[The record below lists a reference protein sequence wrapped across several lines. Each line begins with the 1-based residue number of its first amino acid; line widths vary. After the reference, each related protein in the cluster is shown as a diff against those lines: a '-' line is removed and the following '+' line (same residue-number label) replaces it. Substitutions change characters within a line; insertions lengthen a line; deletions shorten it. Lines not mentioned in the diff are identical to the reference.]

1 MSTINVQN
9 VKKSQKEDIYLKND
23 LVVIGA
29 GACGVAVVAPLI
41 ERVKQGKKL
50 RCITLTEKSKR
61 IGPGLTYS
69 DATFCSLDGN
79 SLSQSEEYSF
89 SPRHIYGVHLSSVL
103 DGVAKDATQFGVTFG
118 VVNDEAADL
127 GPVDQ
132 HLEVILARGTR
143 IQTPN
148 LVLALGNFPATVHSE
163 LIGSPGFISPPWPL
177 RRLEVIPYSAPVSIV
192 GSGPTA
198 IDVAILL
205 TENGHKGRITFV
217 SRNGRLPKVQG
228 IFSPFQRRY
237 MLHLLATDVETSE
250 KGALSKVIST
260 IKQEVESLDRNKHY
274 ESDKIKASKDPLVEF
289 RADVKSAEDG
299 AVSWQSIIKATTP
312 VIERISSPNILTPH
326 PAGGISV
333 NFSTL
338 LASKNIHVIGSMTR
352 GTHFFTNAVDR
363 NATHA
368 SRIADSIAALPPRRP
383 LHLAFFVGSDLFS
396 HLMLSKLVP
405 RLVAQGYTPF
415 IFLPAVKVNKKIRAH
430 YGIFVQRVKNV
441 NDPSFLET
449 LRKHHIDAG
458 FSLRCYQRFGED
470 KIDHFAAPRALLN
483 FHPDTLPSYRGLL
496 TAIRA
501 MANKEPSFGHSLHHI
516 SSPYDAGPAIDV
528 RTAPIDYEKSML
540 HYMNEV
546 YPVGVDMVL
555 DAVDNLARGKNMPA
569 IEQDEAKSRYYTF
582 PTEEALEVVRKR
594 GVRLVD
600 AEAMEE
606 VLVDSFAGDGG
617 QDAVRGLV
625 REAVREWYGN
635 EGAILA
641 RVT

>member
-1 MSTINVQN
+1 M
-9 VKKSQKEDIYLKND
+9 
-23 LVVIGA
+23 
-29 GACGVAVVAPLI
+29 
-41 ERVKQGKKL
+41 
-50 RCITLTEKSKR
+50 KR
-61 IGPGLTYS
+61 
-69 DATFCSLDGN
+69 
-79 SLSQSEEYSF
+79 
-89 SPRHIYGVHLSSVL
+89 
-103 DGVAKDATQFGVTFG
+103 
-118 VVNDEAADL
+118 
-127 GPVDQ
+127 
-132 HLEVILARGTR
+132 
-143 IQTPN
+143 
-148 LVLALGNFPATVHSE
+148 
-163 LIGSPGFISPPWPL
+163 
-177 RRLEVIPYSAPVSIV
+177 
-192 GSGPTA
+192 
-198 IDVAILL
+198 LL
-205 TENGHKGRITFV
+205 T
-217 SRNGRLPKVQG
+217 
-228 IFSPFQRRY
+228 
-237 MLHLLATDVETSE
+237 
-250 KGALSKVIST
+250 
-260 IKQEVESLDRNKHY
+260 
-274 ESDKIKASKDPLVEF
+274 KD
-289 RADVKSAEDG
+289 
-299 AVSWQSIIKATTP
+299 
-312 VIERISSPNILTPH
+312 ILTPH

-405 RLVAQGYTPF
+405 RLVAQGHTHF
-415 IFLPAVKVNKKIRAH
+415 IFLPAVKVNKKVTSPGLRELGFFERQLLQDQIIPFLGSIPSGGAAYLTVDQIRAH

-470 KIDHFAAPRALLN
+470 IIDHFAAPRALLN
-483 FHPDTLPSYRGLL
+483 LHPGTLPSYRGLL

-501 MANKEPSFGHSLHHI
+501 MANKEPSFGYSLHHI
-516 SSPYDAGPAIDV
+516 SSSYDAGPVIDV

-546 YPVGVDMVL
+546 YPIGVDMVL

-594 GVRLVD
+594 GVKLVD
-600 AEAMEE
+600 AEAMDE
-606 VLVDSFAGDGG
+606 VLVNSFAGDGG

>member
-1 MSTINVQN
+1 M
-9 VKKSQKEDIYLKND
+9 
-23 LVVIGA
+23 
-29 GACGVAVVAPLI
+29 
-41 ERVKQGKKL
+41 
-50 RCITLTEKSKR
+50 KR
-61 IGPGLTYS
+61 
-69 DATFCSLDGN
+69 
-79 SLSQSEEYSF
+79 
-89 SPRHIYGVHLSSVL
+89 
-103 DGVAKDATQFGVTFG
+103 
-118 VVNDEAADL
+118 
-127 GPVDQ
+127 
-132 HLEVILARGTR
+132 
-143 IQTPN
+143 
-148 LVLALGNFPATVHSE
+148 
-163 LIGSPGFISPPWPL
+163 
-177 RRLEVIPYSAPVSIV
+177 
-192 GSGPTA
+192 
-198 IDVAILL
+198 LL
-205 TENGHKGRITFV
+205 T
-217 SRNGRLPKVQG
+217 
-228 IFSPFQRRY
+228 
-237 MLHLLATDVETSE
+237 
-250 KGALSKVIST
+250 
-260 IKQEVESLDRNKHY
+260 
-274 ESDKIKASKDPLVEF
+274 KD
-289 RADVKSAEDG
+289 
-299 AVSWQSIIKATTP
+299 
-312 VIERISSPNILTPH
+312 ILTPH

-368 SRIADSIAALPPRRP
+368 SRIADPIAALPPRRP

-396 HLMLSKLVP
+396 HLMLRKLVP
-405 RLVAQGYTPF
+405 RLVAQGHTPF
-415 IFLPAVKVNKKIRAH
+415 IFLPAVKVNKKVTSPGLRELEFFERQLLQDQIIPFLGSIPSGGAAYLTVDQIRAH

-470 KIDHFAAPRALLN
+470 IIDHFAAPRALLN
-483 FHPDTLPSYRGLL
+483 LHPGTLPSYRGLL

-501 MANKEPSFGHSLHHI
+501 TANKEPSFGYSLHHI
-516 SSPYDAGPAIDV
+516 SSSYDAGPVIDV

-546 YPVGVDMVL
+546 YPIGVDMVL

-594 GVRLVD
+594 GVKLVD

-606 VLVDSFAGDGG
+606 VLVDKFAGDGR